1 MTIDNKFDLKQIVY
15 LKTDKNQLPRIVVR
29 IQIGPMGLLYC
40 LNHSTVESWHY
51 DFEMTEEKDLLMS
64 FS

>member
-1 MTIDNKFDLKQIVY
+1 MIIDNKFDLKQIVY
-15 LKTDKNQLPRIVVR
+15 LKTDKDQLPRIVVR
-29 IQIGPMGLLYC
+29 IQIGLMGLLYC
-40 LNHSTVESWHY
+40 LNQGTLESWHY

>member
-15 LKTDKNQLPRIVVR
+15 LRTDKEQLPRIVAR
-29 IQIGPMGLLYC
+29 IQIGQLGLLYC
-40 LNHSTVESWHY
+40 LNQGITESWHY
-51 DFEMTEEKDLLMS
+51 DFEMTEEKDVLMS